1 MTDKELQKLK
11 RAELLEIMLNL
22 QSENDRLK
30 SENEKLKLAVNER
43 SITLQDAG
51 NIAEAALQLNGVF
64 KAAQEA
70 ADVYIENIR
79 KLNEQKEKM
88 CNEAIKNAENEAG
101 EIIAKAESYNAE
113 MQEKALEE
121 YNRTINEAKNEQ
133 SRMINDTNARCLSKI
148 KEIQDKC
155 NAISTLDNQIA
166 AFFNNSIIEEAAE
179 KYLKISGMTI
189 FMSNNEKYI
198 YPPTSAQLKSELE
211 RINHKKEKRRMM
223 NGILVLF

>member
-101 EIIAKAESYNAE
+101 EIIAKA
-113 MQEKALEE
+113 
-121 YNRTINEAKNEQ
+121 
-133 SRMINDTNARCLSKI
+133 
-148 KEIQDKC
+148 
-155 NAISTLDNQIA
+155 
-166 AFFNNSIIEEAAE
+166 
-179 KYLKISGMTI
+179 
-189 FMSNNEKYI
+189 
-198 YPPTSAQLKSELE
+198 
-211 RINHKKEKRRMM
+211 
-223 NGILVLF
+223 

>member
-1 MTDKELQKLK
+1 MTGSEPPSEINEIKIPDDAVKIGDTAVLNDSQGWSYTCLLYTSQKLK

-79 KLNEQKEKM
+79 TV
-88 CNEAIKNAENEAG
+88 
-101 EIIAKAESYNAE
+101 SYTHLGAFGNF
-113 MQEKALEE
+113 
-121 YNRTINEAKNEQ
+121 R
-133 SRMINDTNARCLSKI
+133 
-148 KEIQDKC
+148 
-155 NAISTLDNQIA
+155 A
-166 AFFNNSIIEEAAE
+166 AF
-179 KYLKISGMTI
+179 
-189 FMSNNEKYI
+189 
-198 YPPTSAQLKSELE
+198 
-211 RINHKKEKRRMM
+211 RMH
-223 NGILVLF
+223 

>member
-101 EIIAKAESYNAE
+101 EIIAKAE

-179 KYLKISGMTI
+179 NT
-189 FMSNNEKYI
+189 
-198 YPPTSAQLKSELE
+198 
-211 RINHKKEKRRMM
+211 
-223 NGILVLF
+223 

>member
-43 SITLQDAG
+43 SITLQDSG

-101 EIIAKAESYNAE
+101 EIIAKAKSYNAE

-166 AFFNNSIIEEAAE
+166 AFFNNSIIEEVAE
-179 KYLKISGMTI
+179 NT
-189 FMSNNEKYI
+189 
-198 YPPTSAQLKSELE
+198 
-211 RINHKKEKRRMM
+211 
-223 NGILVLF
+223 